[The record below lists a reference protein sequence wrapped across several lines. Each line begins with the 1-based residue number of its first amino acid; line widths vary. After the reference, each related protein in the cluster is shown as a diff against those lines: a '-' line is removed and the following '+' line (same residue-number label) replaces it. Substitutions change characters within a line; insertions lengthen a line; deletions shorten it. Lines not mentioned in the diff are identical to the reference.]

1 MRRAFL
7 LGSLAVVGAA
17 CDIDFEKDFGFFGRR
32 CADTNPCF
40 DGFVCVDEVCIDESG
55 EGEGERE
62 GEGEG
67 DASCNNITNI
77 FDGSLNVDGLAAV
90 PAGVQ
95 RISGDLRVSG
105 AGGLTALSS
114 LCEVEGSIEIVGAT
128 SLVNAQLL
136 ILRSIGLDLDVR
148 ANDGLLT
155 LDLPNL
161 SFVGGDLLIGDE
173 LVVQPGQGECPAQND
188 GPCADYAGNPD
199 LESFSMPLLNTVEG
213 AVRVVGNDALDA
225 IEISVATVGKEV
237 LVQRNPLVA
246 SITFENLTTVSDL
259 LLIEDNVG
267 LTSIAFP
274 LLTEVAGDG
283 GNPSAPISS
292 FHDFMLLPS
301 GSLWIWTSQLQ
312 GVDGTFDY
320 QQPTSIIFDALATV
334 GGTLNLSDILDPEVS
349 FPELTS
355 VNDMNVRNCF
365 DLDPDD
371 DTVGLK
377 KFSAPKLTTVADT
390 DSDGVFVRLNNALE
404 SLILGVVD
412 TQSTFTIVDNK
423 ALTSVCGLST
433 LRTVGTLQI
442 DNNATL
448 ASLDG
453 LGDLVDITG
462 NYTISKNPLLPQCQ
476 VTALQKQTS
485 PATAIPASGENDTA
499 GECGAPVI
507 LPACPR

>member
-62 GEGEG
+62 G

-77 FDGSLNVDGLAAV
+77 FDGDLNVDGLAAV

-95 RISGDLRVSG
+95 RISGDLLVSG

-114 LCEVEGSIEIVGAT
+114 LCEVQGSIEIVGAT
-128 SLVNAQLL
+128 SLVNEQLL
-136 ILRSIGLDLDVR
+136 ILRSIGGDLDVR

-173 LVVQPGQGECPAQND
+173 LVVQPGLGACPAQND

-199 LESFSMPLLNTVEG
+199 LKSFSMPLLNTVEG
-213 AVRVVGNDALDA
+213 AVRVVGNDALDR

-292 FHDFMLLPS
+292 FHDFMLL
-301 GSLWIWTSQLQ
+301 GSLWIWNTQIQ
-312 GVDGTFDY
+312 GADGTLDY

-365 DLDPDD
+365 DPDA

-390 DSDGVFVRLNNALE
+390 GSDGVFVFLNKALE

-442 DNNATL
+442 NENATL

-453 LGDLVDITG
+453 LGGLVDITG
-462 NYTISKNPLLPQCQ
+462 NYTISKNPLLPECQ

-485 PATAIPASGENDTA
+485 PATATPESVENATA

>member
-55 EGEGERE
+55 EGEGED
-62 GEGEG
+62 EGEG

-95 RISGDLRVSG
+95 RISGNLSVSG

-148 ANDGLLT
+148 ANDGLRT

-173 LVVQPGQGECPAQND
+173 LVVQPGQGACPAQND

-199 LESFSMPLLNTVEG
+199 LESFSLPLLNTVEG
-213 AVRVVGNDALDA
+213 AVRVVGNDALDL

-246 SITFENLTTVSDL
+246 SITFADLTTVRDL

-274 LLTEVAGDG
+274 LLTEVAGGG
-283 GNPSAPISS
+283 GNRSAPISS
-292 FHDFMLLPS
+292 FHEFMLLPS

-312 GVDGTFDY
+312 GVGGTFKY

-365 DLDPDD
+365 DPDN

-377 KFSAPKLTTVADT
+377 KFSAPKLTTVADIG
-390 DSDGVFVRLNNALE
+390 SDGVFVSLNNALE

-412 TQSTFTIVDNK
+412 TRSTFTISDNY

-442 DNNATL
+442 DKNATL

-462 NYTISKNPLLPQCQ
+462 NYTISKNPLLPECQ

-485 PATAIPASGENDTA
+485 PATTKPASDFNDTA

>member
-17 CDIDFEKDFGFFGRR
+17 CDIDFEKEFGFFGRR

-55 EGEGERE
+55 EGEG
-62 GEGEG
+62 

-77 FDGSLNVDGLAAV
+77 FDGDLNVDGLAAV

-95 RISGDLRVSG
+95 RIIGDLRVSG

-136 ILRSIGLDLDVR
+136 ILRIIGGDLDVR
-148 ANDGLLT
+148 ANDGLRT

-161 SFVGGDLLIGDE
+161 TIVGGDLLIGDE
-173 LVVQPGQGECPAQND
+173 LVVQPGQGECPAENN
-188 GPCADYAGNPD
+188 PCADYAGNPD
-199 LESFSMPLLNTVEG
+199 LKSFSLPLLNTVEG
-213 AVRVVGNDALDA
+213 AVRVVGNDALEA
-225 IEISVATVGKEV
+225 IEIPVAEVGKEV

-246 SITFENLTTVSDL
+246 SITFANLTTVSDL

-292 FHDFMLLPS
+292 FHDFMLL
-301 GSLWIWTSQLQ
+301 GSLWIWNTQIQ
-312 GVDGTFDY
+312 GADGTLDY

-334 GGTLNLSDILDPEVS
+334 GGTLNLSEILDPEVS

-365 DLDPDD
+365 DPDD

-390 DSDGVFVRLNNALE
+390 DSDGVFVRLNKALE

-412 TQSTFTIVDNK
+412 TQSTFTIVDNE

-442 DNNATL
+442 DANATL

-453 LGDLVDITG
+453 LGGLVDITG
-462 NYTISKNPLLPQCQ
+462 NYTISKNPLLPECQ
-476 VTALQKQTS
+476 VTALQKQTTPDTTS
-485 PATAIPASGENDTA
+485 SLSGNDTA
-499 GECGAPVI
+499 GECGDPVI
-507 LPACPR
+507 VPACPR